1 LQPAK
6 IVGHIPAMKMLC
18 LVLCA
23 AGLASL
29 HADDTAPVKPGF
41 WKRTFQKTKD
51 GVGTVWD
58 ATKGVGKKTADVVA
72 SPFVKKRG
80 QEPRDS
86 AGARS
91 LAMSMKLEPAKVRL
105 ADTRVIEVTVTVAN
119 SGKKP
124 VHLEFPSSLR
134 MEVIVKT
141 AGGKIVS
148 RWSDDQPIEKEPS
161 VMLINPRERLE
172 YSAKIS
178 TREMKGGETFEIE
191 AYFPGYEQMR
201 VSRTVVPER

>member
-1 LQPAK
+1 
-6 IVGHIPAMKMLC
+6 MKMLC
-18 LVLCA
+18 SVLCA
-23 AGLASL
+23 AALVSL
-29 HADDTAPVKPGF
+29 HADDAAPAKPGF

-72 SPFVKKRG
+72 SPFARKGSK
-80 QEPRDS
+80 EPRDA

-91 LAMSMKLEPAKVRL
+91 LTMSMKLDPPKVRL
-105 ADTRVIEVTVTVAN
+105 PDTRAIEVTVTVVN
-119 SGKKP
+119 NGRTP

-134 MEVIVKT
+134 MEVLVKN

-161 VMLINPRERLE
+161 VLLINPRERLE

-178 TREMKGGETFEIE
+178 TREMTGGGTFEIE

-201 VSRTVVPER
+201 AIRAVVPER